1 MLIDFFFTL
10 RRHQVPVTIRELL
23 DLIEGLKQRLVY
35 SDVDEFYQVSRAIM
49 VKDEKHYDKFDQA
62 FGVYFKG
69 LEDLQGLLES
79 LIPDEFLRRE
89 FERSLTAEELEKIES
104 MGGLEKL
111 IEEFRKAKES
121 AEKGGEGEG
130 EGEEPGE
137 GGKGEQE
144 GQGGQGPNGS
154 GGRGGKGK
162 KKKGKKAW
170 DRRAYKNLDDSVEL
184 GTRNIKLVLRRLRKL
199 ARTGKE
205 EELDMDGTIR
215 STAHNGGL
223 LDIRLQAERKN
234 TVKVLCFFDVGGS
247 MDAHVKICEELFSAA
262 RTEFKHME
270 YFYFHNFIYES
281 VWKDNRRRMAE
292 RLATWDVLHKYPSD
306 YKVVFVGDATM
317 APYEITHSGGSVEH
331 WNEEPGA
338 LWMQRL
344 AGVYNNLVWINPTP
358 QDTWEYSGS
367 VELIRGLVG
376 GQMYPLTIAGLE
388 EAMGVLSK

>member
-1 MLIDFFFTL
+1 MLIDFFYTL
-10 RRHQVPVTIRELL
+10 RRHKVPVTIRELL
-23 DLIEGLKQRLVY
+23 DLVQALQVRVVY
-35 SDVDEFYQVSRAIM
+35 ADVDDFYLLSRAAL

-62 FGVYFKG
+62 FGAYFKG
-69 LEDLQGLLES
+69 LEDLHGLLEA
-79 LIPDEFLRRE
+79 LIPDEWLRRE
-89 FERSLTAEELEKIES
+89 FEKSLSAEDLEKIEG

-111 IEEFRKAKES
+111 IEEFRKAQE
-121 AEKGGEGEG
+121 AQQQGQGEGEG
-130 EGEEPGE
+130 DEEGGR
-137 GGKGEQE
+137 GKGERT
-144 GQGGQGPNGS
+144 GQGGEGPNGS
-154 GGRGGKGK
+154 GGKGKGR

-170 DRRAYKNLDDSVEL
+170 DRRQFRNLDDSVEL
-184 GTRNIKLVLRRLRKL
+184 GTRNIKLALRRLRKL

-205 EELDMDGTIR
+205 TELDMPGTIR

-223 LDIRLQAERKN
+223 LDIRMRPERKN

-247 MDAHVKICEELFSAA
+247 MDAHVKVCEELFSAA

-292 RLATWDVLHKYPSD
+292 RMATWDVLHKYPQD

-338 LWMQRL
+338 LWMQRITDL
-344 AGVYNNLVWINPTP
+344 YDRVVWINPTP
-358 QDTWEYSGS
+358 RDTWEYSSS
-367 VELIRGLVG
+367 VEMTRELVG
-376 GQMYPLTIAGLE
+376 GRMFPLTIAGLE
-388 EAMGVLSK
+388 GAMNELSR

>member
-23 DLIEGLKQRLVY
+23 DLVEGLKHRLVY
-35 SDVDEFYQVSRAIM
+35 SDVDEFYQVARAIM

-111 IEEFRKAKES
+111 IEEFRKAKEA

-154 GGRGGKGK
+154 GVGAERARK
-162 KKKGKKAW
+162 
-170 DRRAYKNLDDSVEL
+170 RRA
-184 GTRNIKLVLRRLRKL
+184 RKPGI
-199 ARTGKE
+199 AAPTK
-205 EELDMDGTIR
+205 T
-215 STAHNGGL
+215 
-223 LDIRLQAERKN
+223 
-234 TVKVLCFFDVGGS
+234 S
-247 MDAHVKICEELFSAA
+247 MI
-262 RTEFKHME
+262 
-270 YFYFHNFIYES
+270 
-281 VWKDNRRRMAE
+281 
-292 RLATWDVLHKYPSD
+292 P
-306 YKVVFVGDATM
+306 
-317 APYEITHSGGSVEH
+317 
-331 WNEEPGA
+331 
-338 LWMQRL
+338 
-344 AGVYNNLVWINPTP
+344 
-358 QDTWEYSGS
+358 
-367 VELIRGLVG
+367 
-376 GQMYPLTIAGLE
+376 
-388 EAMGVLSK
+388 